1 MAKPEMFCRLSDLS
15 GVGVE
20 ATRLSEGFNGGLIF
34 QASLRVA
41 VCKGFL
47 TSLFPDTGSAQ
58 LINISLFSDSAL
70 TDRPTVSQP
79 HPPSLT

>member
-1 MAKPEMFCRLSDLS
+1 MEKRADPLAEKVSGLRQRL
-15 GVGVE
+15 G
-20 ATRLSEGFNGGLIF
+20 EGFNGGLIF

-58 LINISLFSDSAL
+58 LINISDSAL